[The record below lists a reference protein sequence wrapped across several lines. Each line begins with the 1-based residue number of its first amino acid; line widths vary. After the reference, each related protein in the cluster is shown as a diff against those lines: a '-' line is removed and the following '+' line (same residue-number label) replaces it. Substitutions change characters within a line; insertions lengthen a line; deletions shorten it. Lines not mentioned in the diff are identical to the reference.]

1 MRFSLWQAI
10 EYRGLNTVSTPPTT
24 YIYRDTQ
31 MKNIRTHLEML
42 AIIGA
47 CTLAWSSLSGCSNN
61 SNEAADTEA
70 AHSHDEGEDH
80 DGHDHGSSDDDS
92 GADVNMQSD
101 ADMGDDVSPN
111 DSSVAS
117 GDVYPGLLG
126 EITAIPVAGD
136 PSSSLK
142 IHHVQIPD
150 FKTKDGTVHVNAK
163 GVSGMSSMTMPFPVG
178 EGVDLS
184 GLAVG
189 DKIKFTFMV
198 DWSGQSKNAWE
209 VTKIEKMPAD
219 TAIDYSNA
227 ATAGDAPADEAP

>member
-1 MRFSLWQAI
+1 
-10 EYRGLNTVSTPPTT
+10 
-24 YIYRDTQ
+24 

-47 CTLAWSSLSGCSNN
+47 CSLAWSSLSGCSNN
-61 SNEAADTEA
+61 SNEAADSEA
-70 AHSHDEGEDH
+70 AHSHDDDDH
-80 DGHDHGSSDDDS
+80 GHDHGHDHGSDDDDS

-101 ADMGDDVSPN
+101 ADTGDDVSPT
-111 DSSVAS
+111 AS

-136 PSSSLK
+136 PSTSLK

-189 DKIKFTFMV
+189 DKVKFTFMV
-198 DWSGQSKNAWE
+198 DWSGQGKTAWA

-227 ATAGDAPADEAP
+227 VVAEDAPADEAP